1 MNEIEVLSCDSINN
15 ISDSKKYKK
24 MEFTSG
30 QKMQLSGLVQNLP
43 SFAVNETL
51 GKAYIVNMPKGV
63 EGRLME
69 YKNGGYGSPIVGA
82 DNKIIA
88 HASFDEINLNVAVMN
103 AFSIMSVAS
112 NQYFL
117 FEINKQLTALNQ
129 TIDKILEFLYSDKK
143 AELISEVEFT
153 KYAYENYLSIM
164 NHNEQRLA
172 TITNLQAAKKIAMKD
187 IEFYMSDL
195 NDTVNSKDWDA
206 SAIADKAL
214 QIKSCLELSM
224 QLYFISNVLEI
235 YYSQNLDDVYIDWVE
250 KTVTEYLIKCEKRIL
265 SNFSKLSVAVK
276 EFKNPIKKIDKVGL
290 LGQINTVIETL
301 GGGTESEMCKE
312 FREAVNAI
320 NSEKTFYIDDNS
332 EVYLKVA

>member
-1 MNEIEVLSCDSINN
+1 MNEIEVMSCDSINN

-43 SFAVNETL
+43 SYTLNETI
-51 GKAYIVNMPKGV
+51 GNAYIVNMPKGV

-69 YKNGGYGSPIVGA
+69 YKNGGYGTPIIGTDGIV
-82 DNKIIA
+82 A
-88 HASFDEINLNVAVMN
+88 HASLEKINLNVAVMN

-143 AELISEVEFT
+143 AELMAEVEFT

-172 TITNLQAAKKIAMKD
+172 TITNMQAAKKIAIKD

-195 NDTVNSKDWDA
+195 TDTINSKDWDA
-206 SAIADKAL
+206 SAIADKSL

-235 YYSQNLDDVYIDWVE
+235 YYSQNLDETYIDWTE
-250 KTVTEYLIKCEKRIL
+250 KAVTEYLIKCEKRIL

-276 EFKNPIKKIDKVGL
+276 DYKNPIKKIDKAGL
-290 LGQINTVIETL
+290 LEQINVVIETL